1 MARALQDILETMPDA
16 GWQRFSA
23 AFWAAKANFVLNE
36 IETTLSGPY
45 LNIEVAI
52 PLVDGVTMYTVPS
65 NIRKVQRI
73 RLPSGTYLGITER
86 DPKTKVRYEL
96 LGKQF
101 RLECAITLS
110 GLTDNFLTAIS
121 PASTYVIS
129 GTIIDWPDQTGRAAV
144 ITHADG
150 SSETLIIASN
160 FVDGSGH
167 VGVNLNG
174 SLKKPIQDGETCN
187 ITSNFLLMEGR
198 ARLDKFVDFTT
209 LSPLPDEWDRCLA
222 KGLRFYLEAQQDES
236 MSGVA
241 KQWYDLFQADIE
253 QMGGD
258 YNEFDG
264 DNYPIQPRAPGM
276 WSGVNRNDDRAILHN
291 QPYGWTQF

>member
-1 MARALQDILETMPDA
+1 MARALSDILETMPDA

-52 PLVDGVTMYTVPS
+52 PLVKNVTMYTVPS
-65 NIRKVQRI
+65 IVRKVQRI
-73 RLPSGTYLGITER
+73 RLPSDTFLGITDR

-101 RLECAITLS
+101 RLEH
-110 GLTDNFLTAIS
+110 AIS
-121 PASTYVIS
+121 LSALPDEIGIQQSIS
-129 GTIIDWPDQTGRAAV
+129 SDNSFTVGGATVWDPQAGRALIV
-144 ITHADG
+144 THGDG
-150 SSETLIIASN
+150 SKDCLIIADQVQN
-160 FVDGSGH
+160 
-167 VGVNLNG
+167 VGATTFILNG
-174 SLKKPIQDGETCN
+174 TMPQQALNGEFAV

-198 ARLDKFVDFTT
+198 ARLPKFVDFTS

-236 MSGVA
+236 LTGVA
-241 KQWYDLFQADIE
+241 KQWHDLFEEDIE
-253 QMGGD
+253 EMGGD

-264 DNYPIQPRAPGM
+264 DNYPIQPRAPGV
-276 WSGVNRNDDRAILHN
+276 WGGVRRNDHN
-291 QPYGWTQF
+291 AEIHRQPYGWTQF